1 MRKRASTFLILGAV
15 VALWMSLPADT
26 LASGGDASGPIK
38 QAGEARWVPSLAL
51 SSGVVLQTQSG
62 AADSVLF
69 EDMTAPP
76 VDLRGPVAGD
86 DFVLAPFFGASL
98 EVMSPAL
105 ALPGRPRFFLSG
117 EVVPT
122 FGSDRSL
129 AFEGNPDCV
138 RGPLPEDP
146 CASEEDGTRRSAYGE
161 AEANGLGTRTK
172 ATFGTM
178 VYGALLGVAFPLKL
192 GKRQVRIKPYLA
204 WINYKINGEGKVVDA
219 TCDDPSTPLLLD
231 ECTDWTEITPFVGEI
246 VHEGV
251 MREVNLTATAS
262 QRFNGIGPGLDIEM
276 DTGQFGPIGSSLFVG
291 GRAYAVLGDRAFAF
305 GTSESFDDE
314 FGMDTAAAAF
324 AIEVDPWIFRAH
336 AGIRFQWLGR
346 HK

>member
-15 VALWMSLPADT
+15 VALRMLLPIGAF
-26 LASGGDASGPIK
+26 AAGGDGGAHTK
-38 QAGEARWVPSLAL
+38 QAGEDRWVPSLAL
-51 SSGVVLQTQSG
+51 TSGLVLQTQRG

-69 EDMTAPP
+69 EDMTPPP
-76 VDLRGPVAGD
+76 VELRGPVAGE
-86 DFVLAPFFGASL
+86 DFVLAPFFGGSL
-98 EVMSPAL
+98 ALMTPAL
-105 ALPGRPRFFLSG
+105 AIPTRPRFFLSA
-117 EVVPT
+117 EVIPT
-122 FGSDRSL
+122 FGSDRDL

-138 RGPLPEDP
+138 RGPLPNDP
-146 CASEEDGTRRSAYGE
+146 CARDEDGTRRIPFGE
-161 AEANGLGTRTK
+161 GEANGQGTRTT
-172 ATFGTM
+172 ATIDTL
-178 VYGALLGVAFPLKL
+178 VYGALLGLAFPLKI
-192 GKRQVRIKPYLA
+192 GSREIRIKPSFA
-204 WINYKINGEGKVVDA
+204 WMSYKVNGEGTVVNA
-219 TCDDPSTPLLLD
+219 TCDVDPSDPTSMD
-231 ECTDWTEITPFVGEI
+231 QCTDITRPGPTTI
-246 VHEGV
+246 PGLL
-251 MREVNLTATAS
+251 RETTLRASAS

-305 GTSESFDDE
+305 GTSESFDDP